1 MHALVC
7 FIGEKAQNGAKNVWS
22 LFSQEALLY
31 MFILNECVVSINMQS
46 QNRFTVVNATFLFLS
61 WYICCAVRKVCIY
74 YFFLKFFFFSFL
86 FNFIACADLFK
97 RSRIPK
103 FFFFFLPFSLTVH
116 FTQSSSNP
124 LLRLYNLASR
134 LLFDHPST
142 LVSILG
148 TFCDPLLQSC
158 LWSTREFW
166 TRLFCIAPALLV
178 SARIFFFFWS

>member
-1 MHALVC
+1 MQHFFFYHDIFAVQYARC
-7 FIGEKAQNGAKNVWS
+7 VYIFFFKN
-22 LFSQEALLY
+22 
-31 MFILNECVVSINMQS
+31 
-46 QNRFTVVNATFLFLS
+46 
-61 WYICCAVRKVCIY
+61 
-74 YFFLKFFFFSFL
+74 FFFFSFL

-178 SARIFFFFWS
+178 SARIFFFFLILAFCRVFTFLIFAWKISLHCNLTAISTQ

>member
-74 YFFLKFFFFSFL
+74 YFFLKFFFFL
-86 FNFIACADLFK
+86 FCSTSLPVPIYLNVHV
-97 RSRIPK
+97 SPNS
-103 FFFFFLPFSLTVH
+103 FFFFLPFSLTVH